1 MIERSMP
8 QRAPYSEESIINNFL
23 HEIEPLK
30 GSLHSAL
37 QTDNR
42 VFNSHQ
48 MWVACIV
55 RKSYQEE
62 LISYSIVLVNAS

>member
-1 MIERSMP
+1 MP

-23 HEIEPLK
+23 HEVAPLK

-37 QTDNR
+37 QTDKK

-48 MWVACIV
+48 MWVAC
-55 RKSYQEE
+55 SCQEK
-62 LISYSIVLVNAS
+62 LPRADIIFDCFG